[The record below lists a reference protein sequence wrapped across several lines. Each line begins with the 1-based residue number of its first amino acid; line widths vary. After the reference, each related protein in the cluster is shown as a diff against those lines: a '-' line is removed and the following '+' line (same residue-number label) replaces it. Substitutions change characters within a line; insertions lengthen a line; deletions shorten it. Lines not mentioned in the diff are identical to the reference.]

1 MTDIRTVEKKPARAS
16 HNSGSGCWR
25 GVAPRQYPQPC
36 HPKWKHQ
43 YLLRIG
49 MQISGRFRSN
59 PAVSKPGDQSQI
71 NLNVCLHTT
80 NVTLSEQ
87 VSSALLP
94 ALRETLLA
102 EPRPADEAERCQKR
116 LLLGPFET

>member
-1 MTDIRTVEKKPARAS
+1 MTDIRTVEKKPPRVS

-36 HPKWKHQ
+36 QPKWKHQ
-43 YLLRIG
+43 YLLRID

-59 PAVSKPGDQSQI
+59 PAVSKPDDQSQI

-80 NVTLSEQ
+80 NVTLPEQ

-102 EPRPADEAERCQKR
+102 EPRPADEAERCKKR
-116 LLLGPFET
+116 LLLGPFEI